1 MNRSVILILLI
12 ISVAFCTGC
21 KKNKLPTTAELNVTC
36 VALEGHSV
44 DLSDLRAELHTNATY
59 ESLKYH
65 FQIKGTA
72 ATSTG
77 QLTEIEPGRYFLVVW
92 KDIDSNQKF
101 SKGDFFGF
109 YPHALNLKAG
119 DNPSLTIEMYIIE

>member
-1 MNRSVILILLI
+1 MNRSAIIILLL
-12 ISVAFCTGC
+12 ISVAFYAGC
-21 KKNKLPTTAELNVTC
+21 KKNKLPTTADLSVTC
-36 VALEGHSV
+36 VALEGHTV
-44 DLSDLRAELHTNATY
+44 DLSDLRAELHTTATY

-72 ATSTG
+72 VTSTG
-77 QLTEIEPGRYFLVVW
+77 QLKDIEPGRYFLVVW
-92 KDIDSNQKF
+92 KDNDSNQKF

-119 DNPSLTIEMYIIE
+119 DNTSLTVEMYIIE